1 MINQIIIILVDR
13 YIIFTPTYI
22 GNSSERRF
30 NQAICNTIITIFL
43 KVDCLDCWEWYIH
56 LSKYWWIVMYS
67 ILCSTDIGNL
77 TQIKVARFSQAIYTF
92 NYRNI
97 FEGRL
102 SCILI
107 YSDTFRH
114 LSLLYWVT
122 DLMCCRWRGTEFSDM
137 KTESRNCLSCE
148 SFSY

>member
-1 MINQIIIILVDR
+1 MLYNFYNIFEGRLFGLLGII
-13 YIIFTPTYI
+13 
-22 GNSSERRF
+22 
-30 NQAICNTIITIFL
+30 
-43 KVDCLDCWEWYIH
+43 YIH

-67 ILCSTDIGNL
+67 ILYLTDIGSL
-77 TQIKVARFSQAIYTF
+77 SQIKFARFSQAMYTF

-102 SCILI
+102 SCILS

-114 LSLLYWVT
+114 LSLLYRVT
-122 DLMCCRWRGTEFSDM
+122 DPMCCRWRGTEFSDM

>member
-1 MINQIIIILVDR
+1 MVLKVGDN
-13 YIIFTPTYI
+13 
-22 GNSSERRF
+22 G
-30 NQAICNTIITIFL
+30 AICKLLCVETAVEEDFAQTSIFL
-43 KVDCLDCWEWYIH
+43 KVDCLDCYGSYIH

-77 TQIKVARFSQAIYTF
+77 TQIKFARFSQAIYTF

-114 LSLLYWVT
+114 LSLLY
-122 DLMCCRWRGTEFSDM
+122 
-137 KTESRNCLSCE
+137 
-148 SFSY
+148 

>member
-1 MINQIIIILVDR
+1 MDR
-13 YIIFTPTYI
+13 YIIYTPTYI

-43 KVDCLDCWEWYIH
+43 KVDCLDCWGSYIH

-67 ILCSTDIGNL
+67 ILYSTDIGSR
-77 TQIKVARFSQAIYTF
+77 QIKFARFSQAMYTF

-102 SCILI
+102 SCILS

-114 LSLLYWVT
+114 LSLLYRVT
-122 DLMCCRWRGTEFSDM
+122 DPMCCRWRGTEFSDM